1 MNWFS
6 DAKAIGSGLL
16 ITMFLFS
23 FLVFFPATAAAD
35 EDEASSSAN
44 TTAEPAEDAAD
55 GETAAQ
61 SAAKEDAKEDAMPQI
76 SFSGRYTRARMVEG
90 SEEVELSGDA
100 WIETG
105 GTRIEADEIQ
115 IYGENFRYARCTGN
129 VIVRDD
135 NQEITLYCTS
145 LSYDRETSTSEV
157 SGWVEM
163 EDRRNELIAR
173 GAYMKN
179 NGEEGI
185 SVIQIAARII
195 KDTDKGQML
204 CRTDTAEYNSKERIL
219 VLLGNSSVYWN
230 DDTYKASKI
239 TIDLETN
246 DIELEGNVSGTIYK

>member
-6 DAKAIGSGLL
+6 DAKAIGRGLL
-16 ITMFLFS
+16 IAMFLFS
-23 FLVFFPATAAAD
+23 FLVFFPAAAAD
-35 EDEASSSAN
+35 EDAGSSTAN
-44 TTAEPAEDAAD
+44 TAAEPTEDAVE
-55 GETAAQ
+55 GETA
-61 SAAKEDAKEDAMPQI
+61 AKEDAMPQI

-219 VLLGNSSVYWN
+219 LLLGNSSVYWN

-246 DIELEGNVSGTIYK
+246 EIELEGNVSGTIYK